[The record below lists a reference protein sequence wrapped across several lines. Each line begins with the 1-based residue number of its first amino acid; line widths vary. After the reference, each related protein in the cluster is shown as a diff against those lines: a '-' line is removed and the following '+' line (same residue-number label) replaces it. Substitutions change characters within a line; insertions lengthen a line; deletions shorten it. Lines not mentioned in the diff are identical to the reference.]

1 MKMNML
7 DIMRQVAIDENPQAD
22 KTGIV
27 FATVT
32 SVNPVEILI
41 DGYTESIPQDFIKL
55 SPFCIRC
62 VLPKPHK
69 HNDIAPDTP
78 QTDTETE
85 EIEMWR
91 GLQSGDRVICLKTN
105 GGQLYYMLQR
115 EEMECFR

>member
-1 MKMNML
+1 MSLL
-7 DIMRQVAIDENPQAD
+7 DIMKKVADEKNQQAD

-41 DGYTESIPQDFIKL
+41 DGYSESIPQDFIIL

-91 GLQSGDRVICLKTN
+91 AIEAGDRVICQKTN
-105 GGQLYYMLQR
+105 EGQTYYILQR
-115 EEMECFR
+115 VEMECFR

>member
-1 MKMNML
+1 MATLIELMGKIAS
-7 DIMRQVAIDENPQAD
+7 DKNPQAD

-32 SVNPVEILI
+32 SVNPISILV
-41 DGYTESIPQDFIKL
+41 DGYNESIPQDFIKIGAL
-55 SPFCIRC
+55 CRRY

-69 HNDIAPDTP
+69 HNDVAPDTP

-85 EIEMWR
+85 EIEVWR

-105 GGQLYYMLQR
+105 EGQLYYIIQR
-115 EEMECFR
+115 EEMEGFR